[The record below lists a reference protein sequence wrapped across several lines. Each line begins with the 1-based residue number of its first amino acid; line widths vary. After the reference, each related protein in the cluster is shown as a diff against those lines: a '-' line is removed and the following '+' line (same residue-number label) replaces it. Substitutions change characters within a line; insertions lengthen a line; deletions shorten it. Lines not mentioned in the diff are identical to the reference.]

1 MLLSWLPQTPSV
13 RLLYPYL
20 FLDIIPMAMMIS
32 SVVEFTNDAFGDDV
46 FYINALKDCAQSMIS
61 VFSSAII
68 GSLSDSIGRKPLLIM
83 LAIANTVP
91 TFVLG
96 LTMNAYAYVGA
107 QMVACVFGGFSAGGG
122 SAGFSLMSAYV
133 ADTTPVGERGAAFG
147 RVLAIFGLA
156 FAVVPL
162 ATSPLANLLGTQN
175 MAWAAFAI
183 RAMVPFYIYFFV
195 PESLKKPE
203 RHGLSFR
210 KVLFP
215 PGFREAVRTISASRF
230 LTILVAL
237 NFLTAFSDG
246 GVKEFTMT
254 YCVKYIHFE
263 KLDSSIMVSMFGVT
277 SLVAQGLVVPFLSA
291 KRVPET
297 YLILVATVLNMV
309 HCVLYGLANAKWIIF
324 LGIALGSIAFLG
336 PPSISALASK
346 GVSKHEQGAV
356 AGVFQSTKSVTGI
369 FAPLLMGYM
378 FTDFNRFPAP
388 FDFAGVAFILSA
400 VLLSFCTILAVI
412 LLRAKVDVK
421 ADADLLASHHAD
433 KSRNIESE
441 TTTKSPLLS
450 PVDCFSSDID
460 DPEALQVDPPNRYNQ
475 TIFARGELEQVF
487 ENRPGPL

>member
-1 MLLSWLPQTPSV
+1 
-13 RLLYPYL
+13 
-20 FLDIIPMAMMIS
+20 MAMMIS
-32 SVVEFTNDAFGDDV
+32 SVVEFANDAFGDDV
-46 FYINALKDCAQSMIS
+46 FYVNALKDCAQSMIS

-107 QMVACVFGGFSAGGG
+107 QTVACLFGGFSAGGG

-162 ATSPLANLLGTQN
+162 ATSPLANLLGTRN
-175 MAWAAFAI
+175 MAWTACAI
-183 RAMVPFYIYFFV
+183 RAMVPVYIYFFV
-195 PESLKKPE
+195 PESLKKNPE
-203 RHGLSFR
+203 RHALSIR

-215 PGFREAVRTISASRF
+215 PGFREAIRTISASRF

-324 LGIALGSIAFLG
+324 LAIALGSIAFLG
-336 PPSISALASK
+336 PPSISTLASK

-356 AGVFQSTKSVTGI
+356 AGVFQSSKSVTGI

-378 FTDFNRFPAP
+378 FSDFSRFPAP

-421 ADADLLASHHAD
+421 ADADLLACHNTD
-433 KSRNIESE
+433 KARNVESE

-450 PVDCFSSDID
+450 PLGCFSSDID
-460 DPEALQVDPPNRYNQ
+460 DPEALQADCDPQNRYKQ
-475 TIFARGELEQVF
+475 TIFARSELEQVY
-487 ENRPGPL
+487 EHRPGPL